1 LVSERARRKR
11 DKEQQ
16 KAAFQS
22 PSQPGPTIL
31 CEDTQPQTWSS
42 VTPEVTKRQP
52 QFIPES
58 EALESDCEQTE
69 SLEVQSNFYGFK
81 YRDIEKDQVVLK
93 ALEAGSYDINGS
105 GVICTVG
112 ESPTTLFH
120 PTNKT
125 GISQTPKA
133 VPKPS
138 RKCNEKR
145 KLLTRDSLPPFDAQQ
160 EAEKAP
166 ADTQSSIMT
175 KRKRCRRDDKIKQ
188 SDKESTSKV
197 IQQPCSEHGE
207 QHSPT
212 EPTQTDKDLNSG
224 TSKVK
229 DRISLALFQTPK
241 TWRKPQLKRS
251 GANDVTDSRAKRKKV
266 SGSDLVM
273 DSKENRRTAQQPI
286 NRKKKEVKVK
296 YIHIQYIHTGTYRQT
311 NRQTDRHKKKKTHT

>member
-1 LVSERARRKR
+1 MFTVT
-11 DKEQQ
+11 
-16 KAAFQS
+16 
-22 PSQPGPTIL
+22 GPTIL

-58 EALESDCEQTE
+58 EALD
-69 SLEVQSNFYGFK
+69 
-81 YRDIEKDQVVLK
+81 
-93 ALEAGSYDINGS
+93 DINGS